1 MVNNMM
7 VETLNPT
14 NIMAKLVTSNANETE
29 KTKLI
34 CKINEHVQLR
44 MKKTKEAST
53 TTLNEMNKHY
63 TVNNRQ
69 IYKIH
74 AYHPSFNK
82 FIHTRRIH
90 ELQRLVNYTRNA
102 QHSAMKH
109 AVKRVHQ
116 FSVRR
121 RVR

>member
-1 MVNNMM
+1 
-7 VETLNPT
+7 
-14 NIMAKLVTSNANETE
+14 
-29 KTKLI
+29 
-34 CKINEHVQLR
+34 
-44 MKKTKEAST
+44 MKESS

-63 TVNNRQ
+63 TINNNRQ

-90 ELQRLVNYTRNA
+90 ELQQQQQQLLNHTRNS
-102 QHSAMKH
+102 QHYAMNH
-109 AVKRVHQ
+109 GAKRVHQ

-121 RVR
+121 RMK